1 MLLLKSVSEGLK
13 VVLLKQTFETAS
25 FYNPHFFNT
34 NDSDA
39 EPMAFHAAVPDA
51 LK

>member
-13 VVLLKQTFETAS
+13 VVFETAS
-25 FYNPHFFNT
+25 FYNSHFFNS